1 MARLNDSLR
10 LRCFTAMQNILPQE
24 TNKGQQK
31 TQALETK
38 DQQRAENK
46 NDQDEAFIA
55 EFNRKL
61 KTTTADTR
69 KRRHPL
75 DEETLESAHTEHSR
89 AKKTLTKN
97 HQKFSNRCKQ
107 RAKSKIGKT
116 PMSIKVEM
124 HWEELKTA
132 KSIKHR
138 SQYKNAL
145 IQQNKKNQ
153 IIASNHALTANST

>member
-1 MARLNDSLR
+1 MARLNNSQR
-10 LRCFTAMQNILPQE
+10 LRCFTAMRNILPQE
-24 TNKGQQK
+24 TKKGQQK

-46 NDQDEAFIA
+46 NNQDEAFIA

-116 PMSIKVEM
+116 PMSIKVEL
-124 HWEELKTA
+124 HWQKLHTV
-132 KSIKHR
+132 KSKQQCRQH
-138 SQYKNAL
+138 KNVSVE
-145 IQQNKKNQ
+145 QNKDNQ
-153 IIASNHALTANST
+153 INASKHALTANST

>member
-1 MARLNDSLR
+1 MR
-10 LRCFTAMQNILPQE
+10 NILPQE

-31 TQALETK
+31 TQALESK

-69 KRRHPL
+69 KRRHLL
-75 DEETLESAHTEHSR
+75 DEEKLESAQTKHST
-89 AKKTLTKN
+89 AKRTLAKSN
-97 HQKFSNRCKQ
+97 QKFSNRRKQ
-107 RAKSKIGKT
+107 KTNRKTKKT
-116 PMSIKVEM
+116 PICIKVEM
-124 HWEELKTA
+124 HGQVLKTV
-132 KSIKHR
+132 KSKQHR
-138 SQYKNAL
+138 SQYNIVS
-145 IQQNKKNQ
+145 IQQNKDNQ

>member
-1 MARLNDSLR
+1 M
-10 LRCFTAMQNILPQE
+10 AMQNILPQE
-24 TNKGQQK
+24 TKKGQQK
-31 TQALETK
+31 TQALESK

-61 KTTTADTR
+61 KTTTADTK

-75 DEETLESAHTEHSR
+75 DEETLESAQTKHST
-89 AKKTLTKN
+89 AKRTLAKSN
-97 HQKFSNRCKQ
+97 KKFSNRCKQ

-116 PMSIKVEM
+116 PICIKVEM
-124 HWEELKTA
+124 HWQKLRTI
-132 KSIKHR
+132 KSKQQC

-153 IIASNHALTANST
+153 IIASNHALTANSN

>member
-1 MARLNDSLR
+1 MR
-10 LRCFTAMQNILPQE
+10 NILPQE

-89 AKKTLTKN
+89 AKKRLQRITKN
-97 HQKFSNRCKQ
+97 PAIGVSKEQKQNRENSNEHQS
-107 RAKSKIGKT
+107 
-116 PMSIKVEM
+116 
-124 HWEELKTA
+124 
-132 KSIKHR
+132 
-138 SQYKNAL
+138 
-145 IQQNKKNQ
+145 
-153 IIASNHALTANST
+153 